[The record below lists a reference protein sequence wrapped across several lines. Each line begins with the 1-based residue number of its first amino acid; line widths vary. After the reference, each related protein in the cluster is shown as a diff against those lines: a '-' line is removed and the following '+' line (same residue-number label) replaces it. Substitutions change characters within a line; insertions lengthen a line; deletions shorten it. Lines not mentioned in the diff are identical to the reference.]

1 MKTWQ
6 KKSLRKWNSFPKK
19 TMFRNERLIHSAF
32 DEHGTVRICGRENCR
47 KLIIF
52 ANEIVSAI
60 SLNVNVPHE
69 SFGNEN
75 TGVMNVEAIHTLYNR
90 LKTMG

>member
-1 MKTWQ
+1 MA
-6 KKSLRKWNSFPKK
+6 
-19 TMFRNERLIHSAF
+19 NEIKNFMELYHSVF
-32 DEHGTVRICGRENCR
+32 DEHGTVRICGRESCR
-47 KLIIF
+47 KLIIS

-60 SLNVNVPHE
+60 SLNTNIPHE

-75 TGVMNVEAIHTLYNR
+75 TGVMNVKAIHTLYDR